1 MSDSPVNLSGLM
13 GRTARTNVLCQL
25 QNTNEAK
32 QWQAFI
38 LFKKKSAFQ
47 QRLNNYWMLT
57 ESSIDSLVGALSL
70 AFI

>member
-47 QRLNNYWMLT
+47 QRLNNY
-57 ESSIDSLVGALSL
+57 
-70 AFI
+70 